1 MATSGLRFRIG
12 ERNSLFANL
21 MVQSPNYSGS
31 PVRGLN
37 NAEMD
42 LDFGWMLKTRSG
54 REWHVAL
61 TEDPQP
67 SGPAIDLILRAG
79 VSW

>member
-1 MATSGLRFRIG
+1 MGTSGLRFRIG

-21 MVQSPNYSGS
+21 VVQSPNYSGS
-31 PVRGLN
+31 TARGLEH
-37 NAEMD
+37 AEMD
-42 LDFGWMLKTRSG
+42 LDFGWMLRTRSG

-61 TEDPQP
+61 AEDPQP